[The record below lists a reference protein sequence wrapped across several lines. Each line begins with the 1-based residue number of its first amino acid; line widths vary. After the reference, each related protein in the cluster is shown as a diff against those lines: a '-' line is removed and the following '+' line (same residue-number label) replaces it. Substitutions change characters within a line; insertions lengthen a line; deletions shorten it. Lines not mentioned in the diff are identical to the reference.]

1 MSDEIKYLWE
11 VPCNLCSKPKKYKVI
26 KETEKTYLIGEYVQE
41 RVLKSRMGTNY
52 VRYFESEEE
61 AWKYYNTGKEEEKNK
76 AIARDMATRLKG
88 GGKFLLEYT
97 LVEHGEPLM
106 KYPVKTYIFYAPDN
120 TKAMEYAANFL
131 KDENKELLDGEYI
144 QKMLSRLVSLED
156 M

>member
-61 AWKYYNTGKEEEKNK
+61 VAECISDQLMHNYAWSVFEQ
-76 AIARDMATRLKG
+76 
-88 GGKFLLEYT
+88 
-97 LVEHGEPLM
+97 HGCL
-106 KYPVKTYIFYAPDN
+106 
-120 TKAMEYAANFL
+120 
-131 KDENKELLDGEYI
+131 
-144 QKMLSRLVSLED
+144 
-156 M
+156 